1 MTSRTDFVKSELE
14 KIYNNLSLSNDY
26 GVDSK
31 LEDDSQ
37 FKKIFELI
45 MELSEKLHNPKQVVI
60 GSFV

>member
-1 MTSRTDFVKSELE
+1 MTSRVNFVKSELE
-14 KIYNNLSLSNDY
+14 KIYNNLSVSYDY
-26 GVDSK
+26 AVDSR

>member
-37 FKKIFELI
+37 FKRIFELI
-45 MELSEKLHNPKQVVI
+45 MELSEKLHNPKQVVM

>member
-1 MTSRTDFVKSELE
+1 MTSRTDFVKTELE

-37 FKKIFELI
+37 FKRIFELI
-45 MELSEKLHNPKQVVI
+45 MELSEKLHNPKQVVM

>member
-1 MTSRTDFVKSELE
+1 MTSRTDFVKTELE

-26 GVDSK
+26 GVDAK

-37 FKKIFELI
+37 FKRIFELI
-45 MELSEKLHNPKQVVI
+45 MELSEKLHNTKQVVI

>member
-1 MTSRTDFVKSELE
+1 MTTRTDFVKTELE

-37 FKKIFELI
+37 FKRIFELI
-45 MELSEKLHNPKQVVI
+45 MELSEKLHNPKQVVM